1 MAKLGLSSPWVT
13 FYHEV
18 SAFFEKDSDI
28 TVVYNED
35 ENVLNL
41 YVDNAAKAAALT
53 ELLPVEKTF
62 GAVTMRINVI
72 PANRVAKTK
81 LASFKATDEPVGMLY
96 ETALDGNEHLADI
109 VHING
114 IFNNPMTYVIFRKEV
129 IQYYNDSLG
138 DFNGVCSTLMQNI
151 AEEIFENRT
160 GVYFCTD
167 VQDSYRPTIPAT
179 IAPNL
184 TAYTTTR

>member
-28 TVVYNED
+28 TIVYNED
-35 ENVLNL
+35 ENILNL
-41 YVDNAAKAAALT
+41 YVDNATKAAALT

-114 IFNNPMTYVIFRKEV
+114 IFNNPMTYVIFKKEV
-129 IQYYNDSLG
+129 VQYYNDSLG

-167 VQDSYRPTIPAT
+167 VNDSYRPTIPAT
-179 IAPNL
+179 ITPNL
-184 TAYTTTR
+184 TAYSTAR